1 MRRDYPHG
9 VFKAPIELHEVTDE
23 SERFYQVNVIGA
35 DNCFQAALKHKI
47 GRVVLSSSMEIAI
60 GASWSSGGMGV
71 IAENAPPRFDHFYNL
86 NKLQAE
92 TTALYYCQTAGIT
105 SASLRYM
112 EFSPRDKMEIGYG
125 LLARSFLA
133 RDVARANLCAVES
146 ERIQCEPINIGPK
159 TPLTNDDIVAS
170 RKDYDAVVEKH
181 FPGAIGL
188 IENDAQRRHRKVD
201 LWPVATI
208 DRARALL
215 GWEPEW
221 TFATFLDALR
231 EEQG

>member
-1 MRRDYPHG
+1 MKKILLTG
-9 VFKAPIELHEVTDE
+9 AFGGLGSAIQEVGQGGYE
-23 SERFYQVNVIGA
+23 FVCA

-47 GRVVLSSSMEIAI
+47 GRVVLSSSIEVTI
-60 GASWSSGGMGV
+60 GASWATGGMGV
-71 IAENAPPRFDHFYNL
+71 IDEDSPPRFDHFYNL

-92 TTALYYCQTAGIT
+92 TTALYYYQTAGIT
-105 SASLRYM
+105 SANLRYM
-112 EFSPRDKMEIGYG
+112 EFSRRDKMEIGYG
-125 LLARSFLA
+125 LLARSLWNH
-133 RDVARANLCAVES
+133 DVARANLCAVES
-146 ERIQCEPINIGPK
+146 ERVQCEPINVGPK

-170 RKDYDAVVEKH
+170 RKDYDAVIEKH
-181 FPGAIGL
+181 FPGATEL
-188 IENDAQRRHRKVD
+188 IEKAESRHRKAE

-231 EEQG
+231 EEQNNQ